1 MQLIIGLLSL
11 VLLMLPS
18 TSAGSDSAS
27 PKARVE
33 LVPSV
38 DRIVPGQAFDVAV
51 IFTIEPHWH
60 LYWLNPGSSGIPPEV
75 KWDLPPGYTVE
86 AIEFPAPYRIDDP
99 NGTLTFGYENEL
111 VLLARVIPSLS
122 TPEGT
127 EVRLDAS
134 VTWLACKDV
143 CVSESASAGL
153 KMTVGVGN
161 SPANQDLHSRARAA
175 MARPIWEDLGGAS
188 LAAPAVQIAP
198 DQVEWHLTL
207 PAGSTQVDAFAYDSP
222 DAFRS
227 EASVE
232 IRDDVVVVR
241 RIFDGLQPS
250 SLTIVTY
257 VDAEGRRHAVRLRP
271 PGPASES
278 KPL

>member
-1 MQLIIGLLSL
+1 MQLIISLLSL
-11 VLLMLPS
+11 VVLS
-18 TSAGSDSAS
+18 IASISSAS
-27 PKARVE
+27 DGPAPKARVE

-38 DRIVPGQAFDVAV
+38 DRIVPGQAFDLAV
-51 IFTIEPHWH
+51 VFTIEPLWH

-86 AIEFPAPYRIDDP
+86 ALEFPAPYRIDDP
-99 NGTLTFGYENEL
+99 NGAVTFGFENEL

-122 TPEGT
+122 TPEGA
-127 EVRLDAS
+127 EVRLSAS

-143 CVSESASAGL
+143 CVSESASVTT
-153 KMTVGVGN
+153 KMAVGVGN

-175 MARPIWEDLGGAS
+175 MARSIWEDDGAS
-188 LAAPAVQIAP
+188 LAAPAVQVAP

-207 PAGSTQVDAFAYDSP
+207 PAGSTQIDSFAYDSP
-222 DAFRS
+222 DSFRS

-232 IRDDVVVVR
+232 VREDVVVVR
-241 RIFDGLQPS
+241 RIFDGLQPN

-257 VDAEGRRHAVRLRP
+257 FDAEGRRHAVRLRP
-271 PGPASES
+271 PGSSQDS
-278 KPL
+278 KPQ